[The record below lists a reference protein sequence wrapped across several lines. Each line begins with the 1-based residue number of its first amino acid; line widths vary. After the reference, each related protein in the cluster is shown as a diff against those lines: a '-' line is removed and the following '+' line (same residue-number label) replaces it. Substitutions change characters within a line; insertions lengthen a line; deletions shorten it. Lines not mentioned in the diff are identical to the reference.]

1 MNKNISSI
9 GYNCLNLPDWVIFGN
24 GNSILYDYGADGM
37 KLRTVHTTGSTTLTT
52 DYCGNAVYENDV
64 LKMLLN
70 EVG

>member
-1 MNKNISSI
+1 M
-9 GYNCLNLPDWVIFGN
+9 IFGN